1 MEIIPY
7 LLAKIN
13 LHWNL
18 SFGYPSSRKCPH
30 PSKFTKQEKTKK
42 KEEIRYILWYYLI
55 TTKNKTKQKG
65 ANPSMAYSNTDTY
78 KMKREILNF
87 ARNFLAAYPHRMQSF
102 SQT

>member
-42 KEEIRYILWYYLI
+42 AYTVDRLSDHLKDGINVSAMDAYL
-55 TTKNKTKQKG
+55 N
-65 ANPSMAYSNTDTY
+65 YV
-78 KMKREILNF
+78 
-87 ARNFLAAYPHRMQSF
+87 
-102 SQT
+102 